1 MLQATLDRFIQLK
14 ADEVRTIY
22 FVEIEG
28 LEFLFRPLKFDEYKF
43 VNELDRF
50 LDGANVN
57 DTLLRLAVYHC
68 SHLEGLEGWLV
79 SGKAGHP
86 DFLAQAIL
94 DLSGFQNPEDFVK
107 LVNEKRAEA
116 AQVHSVIETYICSAF
131 HSIRPE
137 EVANMTLEDQLVLF
151 AKAEQALGNPV
162 DFEQIFGLDKK
173 DGKDD
178 KKRPQ
183 ADPRSMPVPPGYET
197 TAPEVGNILSPG
209 VADLPEWGS
218 ANKGQ

>member
-1 MLQATLDRFIQLK
+1 MQQATLDSFIQLK
-14 ADEVRTIY
+14 ADEVRTVY

-68 SHLEGLEGWLV
+68 SYDGGLESWLQT
-79 SGKAGHP
+79 GKAGHP
-86 DFLAQAIL
+86 DFLSQAIL
-94 DLSGFQNPEDFVK
+94 DLSGFQNPESFIA
-107 LVNEKRAEA
+107 LVNEKRSEA

-137 EVANMTLEDQLVLF
+137 EVANMTLEDQLILF
-151 AKAEQALGNPV
+151 AKAEQAIGNPV
-162 DFEQIFGLDKK
+162 DFEKIFGLDKK
-173 DGKDD
+173 DDN
-178 KKRPQ
+178 KRQ
-183 ADPRSMPVPPGYET
+183 NVDPRNMPIPPGYET
-197 TAPEVGNILSPG
+197 TAPDIGNILSSD

-218 ANKGQ
+218 SNKGE

>member
-1 MLQATLDRFIQLK
+1 MQKATLDRFIQLK
-14 ADEVRTIY
+14 ADEIRTIY

-50 LDGANVN
+50 LDGASVN

-68 SHLEGLEGWLV
+68 SFPGGLEEWLHK
-79 SGKAGHP
+79 GKAGHA
-86 DFLAQAIL
+86 DFFAQSIL
-94 DLSGFQNPEDFVK
+94 DLSGFQNPEAFVK

-116 AQVHSVIETYICSAF
+116 AQVHAVIETYICSAF

-151 AKAEQALGNPV
+151 AKAEQAIGNPV
-162 DFEQIFGLDKK
+162 DFEQIFGLDKQEE
-173 DGKDD
+173 GN
-178 KKRPQ
+178 RPKV
-183 ADPRSMPVPPGYET
+183 DPRNIPVPPGYET
-197 TAPEVGNILSPG
+197 TAPDIGNILSPDA
-209 VADLPEWGS
+209 ADLPDWNS
-218 ANKGQ
+218 INKGK

>member
-1 MLQATLDRFIQLK
+1 MQQATLDKLIQLK
-14 ADEVRTIY
+14 ADEIRTIY
-22 FVEIEG
+22 FIEIEG

-57 DTLLRLAVYHC
+57 DTLLRLAVFHSTYKG
-68 SHLEGLEGWLV
+68 GLEGWLDR
-79 SGKAGHP
+79 GKAGHP
-86 DFLAQAIL
+86 DFLAQTIL
-94 DLSGFQNPEDFVK
+94 DLSGFQNPESFVK

-137 EVANMTLEDQLVLF
+137 EVANMTLEDQLTLF

-162 DFEQIFGLDKK
+162 NFEEIFGLDKEK
-173 DGKDD
+173 EKGS
-178 KKRPQ
+178 PNV
-183 ADPRSMPVPPGYET
+183 DPRGMPVPPGYET
-197 TAPEVGNILSPG
+197 TAPDLGSMLSPET
-209 VADLPEWGS
+209 ADLPEWGKI
-218 ANKGQ
+218 NRG

>member
-1 MLQATLDRFIQLK
+1 MQQATLDKFIQLK
-14 ADEVRTIY
+14 ADEVRTVY

-57 DTLLRLAVYHC
+57 DTLLRLAVFHS
-68 SHLEGLEGWLV
+68 SHDGGLEGWLNR
-79 SGKAGHP
+79 GKAGHP
-86 DFLAQAIL
+86 DFLAQTIL
-94 DLSGFQNPEDFVK
+94 DLSGFQNPEAFVK

-137 EVANMTLEDQLVLF
+137 EVANMTLEEQLCLF

-162 DFEQIFGLDKK
+162 NFEEIFGLDKNEEEV
-173 DGKDD
+173 
-178 KKRPQ
+178 RPNV
-183 ADPRSMPVPPGYET
+183 DPRSMPIPPGYET
-197 TAPEVGNILSPG
+197 TAPEIGNILSSEA
-209 VADLPEWGS
+209 ADLPEWGK
-218 ANKGQ
+218 ANKGE